1 MTPAPVPPL
10 LLGIDIGT
18 TNLKANLYDV
28 SGRRIAA
35 AARPTVARHL
45 HPDNPDWAVYSP
57 DDLWRDTVANIR
69 RITSQMPHPEAIV
82 ALAITGMGEPII
94 PLDRNGDWLHPAIC
108 WFDRRTEPQARW
120 WREQFGARRIY
131 AITGQP
137 VSFMLSLNAM
147 LWIREHQPEVF
158 RQARTWLVVEDY
170 LRQPAGRIRKR
181 LLAARARER

>member
-69 RITSQMPHPEAIV
+69 RITSQ
-82 ALAITGMGEPII
+82 
-94 PLDRNGDWLHPAIC
+94 
-108 WFDRRTEPQARW
+108 
-120 WREQFGARRIY
+120 
-131 AITGQP
+131 
-137 VSFMLSLNAM
+137 
-147 LWIREHQPEVF
+147 
-158 RQARTWLVVEDY
+158 VE
-170 LRQPAGRIRKR
+170 
-181 LLAARARER
+181 